1 MVGRP
6 AKPTVFKRL
15 HGSDQ
20 PRNPAEPKPSGDPV
34 CPASFDAVRR
44 AIWDEA
50 ISSSPPGLLK
60 RCDSV
65 LLETWVNAIHLQRKA
80 MAELAEEPLSG
91 PLAKRLLTT
100 IARAGSAA
108 IRVAGELGFSPASRS
123 RVAVGPVGRN
133 LAPTQESDAPLQSI
147 EDYLASAPDPLA
159 KH

>member
-1 MVGRP
+1 MIGRP

-20 PRNPAEPKPSGDPV
+20 PRNPREPKPSGEPV
-34 CPASFDAVRR
+34 CPADFDDVRR

-60 RCDSV
+60 QCDSV
-65 LLETWVNAIHLQRKA
+65 LIETWVNAIHLQRKA

-123 RVAVGPVGRN
+123 RVQVGPVGRN
-133 LAPTQESDAPLQSI
+133 PAPTQESDRPRLSL
-147 EDYLASAPDPLA
+147 EEYLASAPKP
-159 KH
+159 H